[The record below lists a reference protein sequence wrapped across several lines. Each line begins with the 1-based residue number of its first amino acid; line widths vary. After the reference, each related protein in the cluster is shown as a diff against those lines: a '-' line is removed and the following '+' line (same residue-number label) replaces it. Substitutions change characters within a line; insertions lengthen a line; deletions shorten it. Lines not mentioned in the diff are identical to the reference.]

1 MCVHYSENGLQGGAM
16 FIQCLQHTLLNVL
29 YSENRRERFLQ
40 KYLQNFAII
49 TQQTERCISG
59 NVQIKGSALPQ
70 SCDFLGRDPGT
81 SLGSPASHQWCWA
94 QAEVEELSRV
104 DPGEEL
110 ARLHWPSRTNRSVL

>member
-1 MCVHYSENGLQGGAM
+1 M

-40 KYLQNFAII
+40 KYLQNFAILA
-49 TQQTERCISG
+49 QQTERYISG
-59 NVQIKGSALPQ
+59 NVQIKGSTLPQ

-81 SLGSPASHQWCWA
+81 SRGSPASHQWCWTL
-94 QAEVEELSRV
+94 AEDEELSRA
-104 DPGEEL
+104 DPDEEL